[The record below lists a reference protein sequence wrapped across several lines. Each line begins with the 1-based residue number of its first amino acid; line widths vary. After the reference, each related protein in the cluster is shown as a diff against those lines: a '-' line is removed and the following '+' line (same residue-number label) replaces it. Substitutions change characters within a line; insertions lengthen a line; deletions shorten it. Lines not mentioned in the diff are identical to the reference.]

1 VSRVIPLRGRPGGA
15 VMRSRSLIRVV
26 ALLGILAAAAA
37 CSSSAPNVQALAAQ
51 DVPRMEQIANFPHLQ
66 YRIEAGD
73 TLNLIY
79 TFHGELNQ
87 EAIVQPDGKIT
98 AQQVGELRV
107 AGMTTGEL
115 EKLLVEKTSD
125 RLRNPEVVVTVTK
138 FAEKSIYVGGEVEK
152 PGPVP
157 YRRGMTPMQAV
168 ISVGGFRETA
178 ALDSIILMRT
188 GGDEK
193 NFMARKLDLK
203 KAGNER
209 ELLYLAPHDVVYV
222 PRSAIADANLWVKQ
236 HITDLIPIFKGMNM
250 PVPLG
255 F

>member
-1 VSRVIPLRGRPGGA
+1 VSRVVSLRGRTGGA
-15 VMRSRSLIRVV
+15 VMRSSVIRVV

-37 CSSSAPNVQALAAQ
+37 CRSAAPDVQALTAQ
-51 DVPRMEQIANFPHLQ
+51 DVPKMEQIANFPHLQ

-73 TLNLIY
+73 TLNIIY

-98 AQQVGELRV
+98 AQQVGEIGV

-115 EKLLVEKTSD
+115 EKLLIQKTSD

-138 FAEKSIYVGGEVEK
+138 FAEKNVYVGGEVLK

-168 ISVGGFRETA
+168 ISVGGFRDTA
-178 ALDSIILMRT
+178 AMDSIILMRT

-193 NFMARKLDLK
+193 NFMARKLDLN
-203 KAGNER
+203 KAANER
-209 ELLYLAPHDVVYV
+209 ELYLAPHDVVYV
-222 PRSAIADANLWVKQ
+222 PRTAIADANIWVRQ
-236 HITDLIPIFKGMNM
+236 HITDLIPIFRGMGMTM
-250 PVPLG
+250 PLPFG